1 MSQTITGLDPKEAE
15 FLIALASQD
24 RRIFTIEQAREF
36 WGDAAYTTNV
46 LGHLER
52 GGWLHR
58 LERGTYLIVPL
69 EAGPDRAWSA
79 SAVVIAPYLIE
90 PAAIAY
96 WSALHHWHMTEQVPR
111 TVFVQSTSRK
121 HQRRKDILGVSY
133 RFVTVVESK
142 FFGVVER
149 TLDGQP
155 ISVTDREKTL
165 VDAAD
170 RPALS
175 GGIAQLA
182 QALHAAWSDLDPGR
196 LEGYLDQWPT
206 GSPKKRIGY
215 LVESLKLPFP
225 NRDERLARWRGSL
238 SSGIVALEPG
248 RGTREGRIVTRWGL
262 RVNVD
267 ERWRRRLRAVM
278 ADHQREEAG
287 ATERRPRA
295 AAVAEEEELVA
306 ELGLLGIRYLSRQS
320 SYQASQVRSPE
331 RLLADLVRQP
341 HARVRTAV
349 IALLLSHPEYAEA
362 VPAALRQLGPRDRL
376 TLQALYTAAVL
387 LQREYV
393 DRLRPVVGERWR
405 WLPDLLSDE
414 LGLPAVGLPR
424 EKLELLDLEMRYR
437 TGAMVNW
444 TGTYEAVVE
453 TLIRDWERQ
462 AAWNR

>member
-1 MSQTITGLDPKEAE
+1 VSQTITGLDLKEAQ
-15 FLIALASQD
+15 FLIAFASQG
-24 RRIFTIEQAREF
+24 RRIFTSEQAREF
-36 WGDAAYTTNV
+36 WGDATYTTNV
-46 LGHLER
+46 LGRLER

-69 EAGPDRAWSA
+69 EAGPDRAWSE
-79 SAVVIAPYLIE
+79 SALVIAPYLIE
-90 PAAIAY
+90 PAAVAY
-96 WSALHHWHMTEQVPR
+96 WSALHHWHMTEQIPC

-121 HQRRKDILGVSY
+121 HQRRKEILGVSY

-142 FFGVVER
+142 FFGVVEC

-155 ISVTDREKTL
+155 ITVTDREKTL

-170 RPALS
+170 RPDLS

-182 QALHAAWSDLDPGR
+182 QALQAAWSDLDLHR
-196 LEGYLDQWPT
+196 LEDYLERWPT
-206 GSPKKRIGY
+206 GSPMKRIGY
-215 LVESLKLPFP
+215 LVESLELPFQD
-225 NRDERLARWRGSL
+225 RDERLARWRRSL

-248 RGTREGRIVTRWGL
+248 RGTTEGRIVTRWGL
-262 RVNVD
+262 RLNVD
-267 ERWRRRLRAVM
+267 ETWRRRLHPVM
-278 ADHQREEAG
+278 ADCQPEEAG
-287 ATERRPRA
+287 ATERRSRA
-295 AAVAEEEELVA
+295 GAVAEEEELVA
-306 ELGLLGIRYLSRQS
+306 ELELLGIRYLSRQS

-362 VPAALRQLGPRDRL
+362 VPAALRQLTSRDRL
-376 TLQALYTAAVL
+376 TLQSLYTAAVL

-393 DRLRPVVGERWR
+393 DRLRLVVGERWR
-405 WLPDLLSDE
+405 WLPDLLSEE
-414 LGLPAVGLPR
+414 LGLPAVGPPHERLR
-424 EKLELLDLEMRYR
+424 LLDLEMRYR

-453 TLIRDWERQ
+453 TLIRNLERQ